1 MGGGVGGNSQRPRVA
16 LQVSTRLFRDALVRV
31 LDPHVEVVLAPDG
44 AERSP
49 AWADDQAPF
58 DVAIVSE
65 GVGAVGAG
73 VVVELPCAEGGTPL
87 GTAHGP
93 GPGRHTVRSIT
104 ELLELL
110 PRPA

>member
-1 MGGGVGGNSQRPRVA
+1 VGGNSQRPRVA

-31 LDPHVEVVLAPDG
+31 LDPHVDVVLAPDG
-44 AERSP
+44 AERSA
-49 AWADDQAPF
+49 AWAHDHPPF
-58 DVAIVSE
+58 DLAIVSE

-73 VVVELPCAEGGTPL
+73 VVVELACAEGGTPPD
-87 GTAHGP
+87 TAP
-93 GPGRHTVRSIT
+93 DPAPGRHTVRTIT